1 MGIESN
7 LADPAGKARR
17 PPAQFRWSVRE
28 VMNGVFY
35 RLSVARDSQG
45 PAAEVD
51 GVRVSDALGLGR
63 HPGAHSSRALPAEP
77 GSGGSRGQPKCRRD
91 RQPERERRRKRGARI
106 DPSGY
111 DAGKKVKGKKRHL
124 LVDTLGLML
133 AIAVHA
139 ADLQDRDGAPLVLNR
154 RTRRMFPFLVVI
166 FADGA
171 YGGDKLRRAMAE
183 ASWRIEVVKRSP
195 EAKGFESSPSAGSW
209 NAPSPGSTAA
219 DGSPRTTRTSIAPLS
234 PSSAWPA
241 SASCSED
248 WHVFVI
254 LHKTF
259 RTEPSK

>member
-1 MGIESN
+1 MWTRENRGLYERKGLRYPSDLTDQELALIEP
-7 LADPAGKARR
+7 LI
-17 PPAQFRWSVRE
+17 PPAKRGGRRRTVDVRE

-35 RLSVARDSQG
+35 VLGTGCQWRAIPKDL
-45 PAAEVD
+45 PAEVD

-183 ASWRIEVVKRSP
+183 ASWRIEVRQTN
-195 EAKGFESSPSAGSW
+195 G
-209 NAPSPGSTAA
+209 
-219 DGSPRTTRTSIAPLS
+219 L
-234 PSSAWPA
+234 
-241 SASCSED
+241 
-248 WHVFVI
+248 
-254 LHKTF
+254 
-259 RTEPSK
+259 